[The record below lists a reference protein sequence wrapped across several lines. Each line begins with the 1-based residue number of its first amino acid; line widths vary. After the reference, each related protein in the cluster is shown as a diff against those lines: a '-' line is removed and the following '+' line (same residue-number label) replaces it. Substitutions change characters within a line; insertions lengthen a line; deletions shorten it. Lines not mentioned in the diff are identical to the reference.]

1 MICVEL
7 ITITFIYIFKWG
19 VNIQKFENNKVP
31 EFGKI
36 DIKNR
41 SSSPTCEIVTI
52 SKIDKIKNSDVY
64 TNEISGTIDNSNNT
78 ANEITLKFVSNDNL
92 TKSYMLKIDK
102 GESFENAINKL
113 KEKYSELKEKKMI
126 AFNYGSNIINKDKT
140 LSDNKLENNA
150 TIFIL

>member
-7 ITITFIYIFKWG
+7 IIITIIYIFKWG
-19 VNIQKFENNKVP
+19 VNIQKFENNKDQ
-31 EFGKI
+31 EFI
-36 DIKNR
+36 NINIKNE
-41 SSSPTCEIVTI
+41 SSKPISGSDTI
-52 SKIDKIKNSDVY
+52 SKIEKIKNSDVY
-64 TNEISGTIDNSNNT
+64 TNEISGTIGNSNNT
-78 ANEITLKFVSNDNL
+78 ANEITLKFVRNDNL

-113 KEKYSELKEKKMI
+113 KEKYSELKEKKMT
-126 AFNYGSNIINKDKT
+126 AFNCGSNIINKEKT

>member
-7 ITITFIYIFKWG
+7 IIITFIYIFKWG

-36 DIKNR
+36 DIKNG
-41 SSSPTCEIVTI
+41 SSSPTCEIDTI
-52 SKIDKIKNSDVY
+52 SKIEKIKTSGVY

-140 LSDNKLENNA
+140 LRDNKLENNA